1 MCDSLHICTE
11 IHKNQFD
18 LTEWVLTAVFEIP
31 NLLWRLVS
39 DRCKILS
46 ACQCV
51 DDAKHVGL
59 RILLTFFFYISL
71 NPGNN
76 LHAHNTEFQHFHA
89 PY

>member
-1 MCDSLHICTE
+1 MTCKFVLKSTRIS
-11 IHKNQFD
+11 FYF
-18 LTEWVLTAVFEIP
+18 TEWVLTAVFVIP

-39 DRCKILS
+39 GHCKILS
-46 ACQCV
+46 TCQSV

-59 RILLTFFFYISL
+59 RILIFFFCISL

-76 LHAHNTEFQHFHA
+76 LHAHNTEFQHSHA

>member
-1 MCDSLHICTE
+1 MCDNVHICTE

-51 DDAKHVGL
+51 DDAKHAGL
-59 RILLTFFFYISL
+59 RILLIFFFCISL

>member
-1 MCDSLHICTE
+1 MCDNVHICTE

-51 DDAKHVGL
+51 DDAKHAGL
-59 RILLTFFFYISL
+59 RILHSFFVFL
-71 NPGNN
+71 
-76 LHAHNTEFQHFHA
+76 
-89 PY
+89 